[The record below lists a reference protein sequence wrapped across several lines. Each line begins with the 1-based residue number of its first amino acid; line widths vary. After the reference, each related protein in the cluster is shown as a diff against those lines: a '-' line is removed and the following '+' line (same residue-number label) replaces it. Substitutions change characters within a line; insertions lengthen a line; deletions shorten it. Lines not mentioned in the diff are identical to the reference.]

1 MRPDTSKLS
10 RRLCLDTPLVAG
22 EALAVMLNH
31 AQGPKAAEW
40 ELITRW
46 REELQPEVEILGDIA
61 VVEIT
66 GVLAKK
72 PDPYEMA
79 LCGVE
84 DMDGITRMLKQVI
97 DASTIKGVLLK
108 IDSPG
113 GFVVGTPELGDL
125 VAKLSALKPT
135 VAFTDCMM
143 CSAAY
148 WIASQAGYIVASK
161 SSIIGSIGVYS
172 SLVDFSKYY
181 ESLGIKVEVFT
192 NEEGTLKAA
201 GLTGTSLTNEQRD
214 NFQSRCQRDFDAFKA
229 AVLTKRTIPDEAM
242 KGQTFNGTEAIGNGL
257 VDMVGDE
264 DEAMFALRQL
274 INRGQLG

>member
-22 EALAVMLNH
+22 EALAAMLNH
-31 AQGPKAAEW
+31 AQNPKVAEPDW
-40 ELITRW
+40 VVQY

-61 VVEIT
+61 VVEIC

-72 PDPYEMA
+72 PAPWEMIY
-79 LCGVE
+79 CGIE

-97 DASTIKGVLLK
+97 DASNVKGVLLK

-113 GFVVGTPELGDL
+113 GFVNGTPELGDL
-125 VAKLSALKPT
+125 VNRLSALKPT

-161 SSIIGSIGVYS
+161 SSIVGSIGVYS

-181 ESLGIKVEVFT
+181 ESLGLKVEVFT
-192 NEEGTLKAA
+192 NNEGTLKAA
-201 GLTGTSLTNEQRD
+201 GLTGTTLTNEQRD
-214 NFQSRCQRDFDAFKA
+214 NFQARCQRDFDAFRA
-229 AVLTKRTIPDEAM
+229 AVLSKRTIPEEAM
-242 KGQTFNGTEAIGNGL
+242 KGQTFNGTEAIDNGL

-274 INRGQLG
+274 INRSQLG